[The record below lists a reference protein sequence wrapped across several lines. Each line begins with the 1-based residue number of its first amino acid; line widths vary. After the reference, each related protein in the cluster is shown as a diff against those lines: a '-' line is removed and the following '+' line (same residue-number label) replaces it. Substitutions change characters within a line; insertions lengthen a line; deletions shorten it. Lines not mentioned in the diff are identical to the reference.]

1 MTNSELESPVFHF
14 TFVCVP
20 VRQSNLS
27 YYILPPVAVVM
38 LLSCQDI
45 AGFPFST
52 GAAQTS
58 SSSFSAR
65 TGASKCTASSEP
77 KGNKTQRELTD
88 RYQVLNNAIP
98 KEHFFLVFLYTK
110 YCFHNIYFTWLLCRM
125 KKLCVYRDLDVKE
138 TVCFKLL

>member
-45 AGFPFST
+45 AGFPLST

-77 KGNKTQRELTD
+77 KGNKTQRIDSRVPSSEQCHPQGT
-88 RYQVLNNAIP
+88 
-98 KEHFFLVFLYTK
+98 FFP
-110 YCFHNIYFTWLLCRM
+110 CFFIHKILLSQYLFYM
-125 KKLCVYRDLDVKE
+125 TVMQNEEIVCV
-138 TVCFKLL
+138 